1 MRLIRL
7 TTTDTQ
13 AFFDNSFNEDITINE
28 NSQICLE
35 NLVAELPPKAIIID
49 GSNDTISYQLQDP
62 TSVNNGG
69 VHSIQLTQG
78 QYGGNSSELDFTFE
92 ELLTQIAK
100 KLNDSLTALT
110 DRSGAGDGTTTK
122 EIGGMFKVSTNSK
135 KFVELEY
142 ETTQTE
148 NIANANYEALGWTL
162 TNVSLTN
169 TTGYGG
175 RSGGTLNTFDSYMY
189 NSTELSE
196 GAGRIGFRI
205 RDLID
210 PVIPPITIT
219 SQIGTL
225 FEAGTTS
232 PWLSILPAVL
242 ITDGAVSQNAQTFQ
256 MNITTLPAGAQY
268 RVFKTVAD
276 GSNFFGTPT
285 ALVLGPNI
293 ITVASVGF
301 DRTVKFQ
308 FNDASIEFDFLSVND
323 KDLYPAEGFEE
334 TQGMILAVSK
344 EDPKTWAT
352 GTIDYSKIYAGIQI
366 SSRTVP
372 YGLVN
377 ETGVDFEATTLIP
390 NILQTTTPPTIGY
403 GSNPII
409 SIGVGTDGDLFG
421 QVLQDDGAG
430 NQEETTLF
438 NIPTV
443 INPDKFYPIVI
454 FIGGGSTGSTPASG
468 QVRSMY
474 MRYYPNPYPVVPKTE
489 PNHWLTTITTEQFS
503 VAPATFKL
511 LFPDISLA
519 SFLGFTEKEYSFSW
533 TKSIKF
539 AGTLAPQTNTSY
551 ADSYI
556 VEMLGGIE
564 LNSYDGYTKSRKD
577 ILATIPNNQ
586 DVNNILRYSSTT
598 PYFLNI
604 RNKQKSII
612 RNIRCRL
619 LNLDYSPVVLQG
631 QATMTLL
638 IKDKDD
644 LTRYGM

>member
-49 GSNDTISYQLQDP
+49 ASNDTISYQLQDT
-62 TSVNNGG
+62 TSVGNGG
-69 VHSIQLTQG
+69 IHTIQLTQG
-78 QYGGNSSELDFTFE
+78 QYGGNSTELDFTFE
-92 ELLTQIAK
+92 ELLTQITK

-110 DRSGAGDGTTTK
+110 DRSGGGDGTTTK
-122 EIGGMFKVSTNSK
+122 EIGGMFNVSTNSK

-142 ETTQTE
+142 ETTQTT
-148 NIANANYEALGWTL
+148 NIANANYEDLGWTL

-189 NSTELSE
+189 NSKELSE

-210 PVIPPITIT
+210 PVLPPITIA
-219 SQIGTL
+219 SSSF
-225 FEAGTTS
+225 FETGTTA

-242 ITDGAVSQNAQTFQ
+242 VTDGAVSQNAQTFQ
-256 MNITTLPAGAQY
+256 INITTLPAGAQY

-276 GSNFFGTPT
+276 GSNFFGTAT

-293 ITVASVGF
+293 INVAGVTF

-308 FNDASIEFDFLSVND
+308 FNDDSIEFDFLSVND
-323 KDLYPAEGFEE
+323 GDLYPAEGVEDN
-334 TQGMILAVSK
+334 QGMILAVSK

-366 SSRTVP
+366 SSRTIP
-372 YGLVN
+372 YGFVDD
-377 ETGVDFEATTLIP
+377 TGVDFTTTTLIP
-390 NILQTTTPPTIGY
+390 NILQTAGPPAVGY
-403 GSNPII
+403 GSNPIV

-454 FIGGGSTGSTPASG
+454 FLGGGSTGSTPASG
-468 QVRSMY
+468 QARSMY

-489 PNHWLTTITTEQFS
+489 PNHWFTTITTEQFS
-503 VAPATFKL
+503 IAPATFKL
-511 LFPDISLA
+511 SFPDITVA

-539 AGTLAPQTNTSY
+539 AGTLAPQSNTSY

-556 VEMLGGIE
+556 IEMLGGIE

-586 DVNNILRYSSTT
+586 DANNILRYSSTT

>member
-49 GSNDTISYQLQDP
+49 GSNDTISYQLQDT
-62 TSVNNGG
+62 TSVGNGG
-69 VHSIQLTQG
+69 IHSIQLTHG
-78 QYGGNSSELDFTFE
+78 QYGGNSTELDFTFE
-92 ELLTQIAK
+92 ELLIQITK

-110 DRSGAGDGTTTK
+110 DRSGGGEGTTTK
-122 EIGGMFKVSTNSK
+122 EIGGMFNVSLNSK

-142 ETTQTE
+142 TSAG
-148 NIANANYEALGWTL
+148 NNPIAGNTVEDLGWTL
-162 TNVSLTN
+162 TNTAITN
-169 TTGYGG
+169 TPNGFGG

-196 GAGRIGFRI
+196 GAGRISFRI
-205 RDLID
+205 RDLED
-210 PVIPPITIT
+210 GV
-219 SQIGTL
+219 
-225 FEAGTTS
+225 
-232 PWLSILPAVL
+232 PA
-242 ITDGAVSQNAQTFQ
+242 
-256 MNITTLPAGAQY
+256 PA
-268 RVFKTVAD
+268 
-276 GSNFFGTPT
+276 SND
-285 ALVLGPNI
+285 NH
-293 ITVASVGF
+293 
-301 DRTVKFQ
+301 
-308 FNDASIEFDFLSVND
+308 
-323 KDLYPAEGFEE
+323 
-334 TQGMILAVSK
+334 GMIVAVSK
-344 EDPKTWAT
+344 VDPQTWAT
-352 GTIDYSKIYAGIQI
+352 GTIDYTKIYAGIQI
-366 SSRTVP
+366 SARTVP
-372 YGLVN
+372 YGFVD
-377 ETGVDFEATTLIP
+377 ETGVDFTTTALTP
-390 NILQTTTPPTIGY
+390 NILQTAGPPAVGY
-403 GSNPII
+403 GSNPIV
-409 SIGVGTDGDLFG
+409 SIGVSIDGGLFG

-438 NIPTV
+438 DFENE
-443 INPDKFYPIVI
+443 INPDKFYPIII
-454 FIGGGSTGSTPASG
+454 FLGGGSTGSTAASG
-468 QVRSMY
+468 RVRTQL
-474 MRYYPNPYPVVPKTE
+474 MRYYPNPYPVAPKTD
-489 PNHWLTTITTEQFS
+489 PHHWLTTISTEQFS
-503 VAPATFKL
+503 IAPATFKL
-511 LFPDISLA
+511 IFPDITVA

-533 TKSIKF
+533 TTTINF

-586 DVNNILRYSSTT
+586 DVNNILRYSSST

-612 RNIRCRL
+612 RNIRCRI